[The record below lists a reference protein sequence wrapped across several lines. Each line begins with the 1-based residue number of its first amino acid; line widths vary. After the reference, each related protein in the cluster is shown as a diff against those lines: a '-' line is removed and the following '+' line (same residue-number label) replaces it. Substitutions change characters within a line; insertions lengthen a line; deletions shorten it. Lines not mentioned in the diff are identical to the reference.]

1 MQLVDNDTVS
11 LPFHLRL
18 MMGSSQSLSLVLI
31 SVVLAVSVVKGTRDY
46 MAHA

>member
-11 LPFHLRL
+11 LPRCPRTYDNP
-18 MMGSSQSLSLVLI
+18 QSLLLVLI
-31 SVVLAVSVVKGTRDY
+31 SVVLAVSVIEGTRDY